1 MSPGEAA
8 TKLKREIGEL
18 MMQKEATTAV
28 KTTPSTQTHGGDAPA
43 QDSSADAKA
52 AEPSKT
58 LRQVLAQF
66 GIEKALASEE
76 KPSEVQRLRYLRRIL
91 PPLMELCK
99 EARVAEKFIS
109 RSVVLGTVGCGR
121 NTHERVQ
128 SELAQA
134 QRAYGLQGARASRAT
149 TWQEYAKL
157 VAGAANAVHEDVSMP
172 SILEFRPSFIKAGP
186 EAGTGAGAR
195 SHQVLAL
202 KRHALAMVELA
213 ITEVVYR
220 GAASLKKNGSKV
232 SKAKPCASAL
242 PAHLCVAVQVCVLKA
257 RSVQTS
263 AAEDCR
269 TWTATA
275 CSEGLVLDPHAVSAT
290 EPLILFEVNPKYYK
304 IRTDEVQ
311 LRISVANSVLAG
323 AAAAEKDLVA
333 AAAAAGAPGLQCN
346 LRYVYVTKPGMIFE
360 F

>member
-18 MMQKEATTAV
+18 MMQKEVTTAV
-28 KTTPSTQTHGGDAPA
+28 QTTPSTQNHGGDAPA
-43 QDSSADAKA
+43 QDSSADSKA

-128 SELAQA
+128 SELAEA

-157 VAGAANAVHEDVSMP
+157 VAAAANARHEDVSMP
-172 SILEFRPSFIKAGP
+172 SIREFRPSFIKAGP

-195 SHQVLAL
+195 SYQVLAL

-220 GAASLKKNGSKV
+220 GAASKV

-242 PAHLCVAVQVCVLKA
+242 PARLCVAVQVCVLKA
-257 RSVQTS
+257 RSVQKS
-263 AAEDCR
+263 AADDCQ

-275 CSEGLVLDPHAVSAT
+275 CNEGLVLDPHAVSAT

-346 LRYVYVTKPGMIFE
+346 LRYVYVTKPEMIFE